1 MWGRLP
7 PTGHK
12 CFAYVHILLADLI
25 KLIIFNIIS
34 SCRWFYDEA
43 ACAVGM
49 ATLPMLILL
58 MLVLVRT
65 EFFDKKKLNLVL
77 VTRWLLAAA
86 DWLMCFF

>member
-1 MWGRLP
+1 
-7 PTGHK
+7 
-12 CFAYVHILLADLI
+12 
-25 KLIIFNIIS
+25 
-34 SCRWFYDEA
+34 
-43 ACAVGM
+43 M

-86 DWLMCFF
+86 DWLTMCFFKKEATRLAFFSNKSTTKFYSCILLN